1 MVIALNYLHRE
12 YIYTTHIFTA
22 HYLFGVIM
30 ITVSKAAA
38 EQILDSTKQGESAGM
53 KLRLAANKKEDG
65 SIEYAM
71 GFEERDLDDDIFF
84 DSEGVK
90 IVVSAGCFELLKG
103 TELDY
108 VKLDDN
114 EEMQFIFKNPNDPNY
129 KAENSGTEHHY

>member
-1 MVIALNYLHRE
+1 
-12 YIYTTHIFTA
+12 
-22 HYLFGVIM
+22 M

-38 EQILDSTKQGESAGM
+38 EQILDSTKQGDSAGL
-53 KLRLAANKKEDG
+53 KLRLAANQKDDG

-71 GFEERDLDDDIFF
+71 GFEDRDLDDDIYF

-90 IVVSAGCFELLKG
+90 IVVSASCFELLKG

-129 KAENSGTEHHY
+129 KKDDSGTEHHY

>member
-1 MVIALNYLHRE
+1 
-12 YIYTTHIFTA
+12 
-22 HYLFGVIM
+22 M

-38 EQILDSTKQGESAGM
+38 EQILDSTKQGDSAGL
-53 KLRLAANKKEDG
+53 KLRLAANQKDDG

-71 GFEERDLDDDIFF
+71 GFEDRDLDDDIYF
-84 DSEGVK
+84 DSEDVK
-90 IVVSAGCFELLKG
+90 IVVSASCFELLKG

-129 KAENSGTEHHY
+129 KKDDSGTEHHY

>member
-1 MVIALNYLHRE
+1 
-12 YIYTTHIFTA
+12 
-22 HYLFGVIM
+22 M

-38 EQILDSTKQGESAGM
+38 EQILDSAKQGDSTGL
-53 KLRLAANKKEDG
+53 KLRLAGTQKENG
-65 SIEYAM
+65 SIEYVM
-71 GFEERDLDDDIFF
+71 GFEDRDLDDDIYF

-129 KAENSGTEHHY
+129 KIDESGTEHHF

>member
-1 MVIALNYLHRE
+1 
-12 YIYTTHIFTA
+12 
-22 HYLFGVIM
+22 M

-38 EQILDSTKQGESAGM
+38 EQILDSTKQGDSANL
-53 KLRLAANKKEDG
+53 KIRLAATKKDDG
-65 SIEYAM
+65 SIEYVM
-71 GFEERDLDDDIFF
+71 GFEDRDLDDDIYF

-108 VKLDDN
+108 VKLDDV

-129 KAENSGTEHHY
+129 NASETGTEHHF

>member
-1 MVIALNYLHRE
+1 
-12 YIYTTHIFTA
+12 
-22 HYLFGVIM
+22 M

-38 EQILDSTKQGESAGM
+38 EQILDSTKQGESIDM
-53 KLRLAANKKEDG
+53 KLRLAATKKDDG

-71 GFEERDLDDDIFF
+71 GFEDRDLDDDIFF

-108 VKLDDN
+108 VKLDDV

-129 KAENSGTEHHY
+129 NANETGTEHHY